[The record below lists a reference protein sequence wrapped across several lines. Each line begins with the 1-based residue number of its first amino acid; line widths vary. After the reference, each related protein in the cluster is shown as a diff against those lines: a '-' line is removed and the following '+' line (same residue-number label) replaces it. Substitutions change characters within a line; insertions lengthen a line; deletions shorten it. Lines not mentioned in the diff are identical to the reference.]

1 MNLRIRD
8 ELQLKRYRKLSPA
21 KKRVVDEILGRHL
34 KACKREKVE
43 PEVEATFR
51 EAIDIAL
58 AGSWEPDKPIEVEG
72 PRWQYDVYV
81 SPSKEA
87 A

>member
-1 MNLRIRD
+1 MNIRIKD
-8 ELQLKRYRKLSPA
+8 ELQLKRYRKLAPA
-21 KKRVVDEILGRHL
+21 KKKVVDEILKRHL
-34 KACKREKVE
+34 KACLKEKVE
-43 PEVEATFR
+43 PEIEATFR

-58 AGSWEPDKPIEVEG
+58 AGRWEPDRPAEIEG
-72 PRWQYDVYV
+72 PRWQYSVYV

>member
-21 KKRVVDEILGRHL
+21 RKKVVDEIVARHL
-34 KACKREKVE
+34 RACRKEKVE

-58 AGSWEPDKPIEVEG
+58 AGSWEPDQPLEIEG